1 MSGHRMLHP
10 HVFTIMVVT
19 MMPILFQSVLE
30 EAVKITDF
38 LLNLTLEYM
47 SLTNSE

>member
-1 MSGHRMLHP
+1 MLHS
-10 HVFTIMVVT
+10 HVFTIMVGT

-30 EAVKITDF
+30 EVKMTDF
-38 LLNLTLEYM
+38 LLNLTLEYV